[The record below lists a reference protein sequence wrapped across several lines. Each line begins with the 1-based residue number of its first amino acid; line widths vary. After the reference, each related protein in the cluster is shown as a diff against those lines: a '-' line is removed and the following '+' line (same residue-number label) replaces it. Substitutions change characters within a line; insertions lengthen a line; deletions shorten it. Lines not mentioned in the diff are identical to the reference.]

1 MRPNLSVS
9 AFVLVFVLLVA
20 IAGCGGDGETTT
32 VTETETQSEAAG
44 GGGGEGEQVAALNE
58 AVTSLREE
66 VGGEKGNLPQEEPP
80 PSFQAVSCGSGVYA
94 KKSTTSCAFALNVA
108 RDFFAAPGYRFYS
121 YSPVTG
127 KTYLVRCTRSYPVLC
142 RAGTARVVIT

>member
-1 MRPNLSVS
+1 MRSNLSVS
-9 AFVLVFVLLVA
+9 ALVLISVLAVA
-20 IAGCGGDGETTT
+20 IVGCGGDDETTT
-32 VTETETQSEAAG
+32 VTETATGGAAT

-58 AVTSLREE
+58 AVNSLREK
-66 VGGEKGNLPQEEPP
+66 VGGEKGDLPQEEPAP
-80 PSFQAVSCGSGVYA
+80 AFTAVSCGAGVYA

-127 KTYLVRCTRSYPVLC
+127 KTYLVRCTRTYPVLC
-142 RAGTARVVIT
+142 RAGTARIVIT